1 MIKQFITTILIT
13 ACAPALCMEK
23 PPDVAVSLVQHDLEG
38 TMARSLIRAILG
50 NHQEE
55 IQPLLNK
62 GVDLDQSLRYA
73 VESGIAK
80 TCKALMLLGANPYAQ
95 DANGKTAFDCL
106 RDTWSPTNQIKQ
118 ILKNEDTWQGWIT
131 SKMRSICSCYRD
143 NKEEKTE

>member
-23 PPDVAVSLVQHDLEG
+23 PPDVTITLAQPDPEG

-50 NHQEE
+50 NHEEE
-55 IQPLLNK
+55 IQPLLNN

-80 TCKALMLLGANPYAQ
+80 TCKRLMLLGANPYAQ
-95 DANGKTAFDCL
+95 STEGKNAFDCL
-106 RDTWSPTNQIKQ
+106 RDTWSPTNEIKQ
-118 ILKNEDTWQGWIT
+118 ILKKEDTWQGWIT
-131 SKMRSICSCYRD
+131 SKMRLIRSCCIY
-143 NKEEKTE
+143 NKKEKLE